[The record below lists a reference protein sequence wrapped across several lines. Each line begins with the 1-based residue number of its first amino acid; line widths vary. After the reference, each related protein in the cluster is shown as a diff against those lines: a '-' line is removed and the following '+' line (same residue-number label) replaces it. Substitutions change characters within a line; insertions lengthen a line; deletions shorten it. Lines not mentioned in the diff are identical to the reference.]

1 VHHGKNRPPM
11 SHKGQHRTWRLRF
24 VMSVLTQQADIDRRL
39 SQVCF
44 GPYVDIK
51 VALSGSSPLCYAASD
66 AMMLIIVRFLVRLT
80 SLYCFGIDYW
90 LEVFG
95 GSEHAI
101 IFREDT

>member
-1 VHHGKNRPPM
+1 MSALPLKADMAQHNR
-11 SHKGQHRTWRLRF
+11 HVR
-24 VMSVLTQQADIDRRL
+24 
-39 SQVCF
+39 F

-95 GSEHAI
+95 GSEHTS